1 MEGEMTSAKKNC
13 RGCLDEI
20 FRADCLSK
28 FERLGVQLEHEGA
41 KP

>member
-1 MEGEMTSAKKNC
+1 MEGEMTICERIC